1 MKILIVID
9 SLGTGGAEKSMVEYA
24 KFLKLEGHDVM
35 FICQDKRKISY
46 EEEVKKH
53 EIEVKFLEQKFFF
66 KKAKE
71 IASYIKTIEP
81 EIIHSVLVRS
91 NILVRLSRNFIR
103 QGKVVQS
110 LVNTP
115 YSLERKKDSKLP
127 WQKFLLAKQ
136 FDKWTARLF
145 PSFYHP
151 ITNTVLDHY
160 KPIYNIK
167 DNYQIIYRGR
177 NENRNYTQKRS
188 SSNFLLINVGRQEFA
203 KGQIHLLQA
212 LNYLETK
219 YNIKEIH
226 LKILGFEGKSSKD
239 LQQYVKDNNLED
251 RVEIPGFVRNVEDE
265 LSNSSAFVF
274 PSYYEG
280 LGGALIEAFAA
291 GLPCICTDLPVLKEV
306 VGKQDGALFCAPGDY
321 KCLAEQ
327 ILKLYKDEN
336 LRASLSQYSYNR
348 FKTEFQ
354 LDEINNQM
362 LAMYKNVLKG

>member
-9 SLGTGGAEKSMVEYA
+9 SLGTGGAEKSMIDYA
-24 KFLKLEGHDVM
+24 KFLKSKEFEVV

-46 EEEVKKH
+46 EEEVENH
-53 EIEVKFLEQKFFF
+53 GIEVKFLEQKTFFR
-66 KKAKE
+66 KVEE
-71 IASYIKTIEP
+71 IASYIKTIDP
-81 EIIHSVLVRS
+81 DIIHSVLVRS

-145 PSFYHP
+145 PSFYHS

-160 KPIYNIK
+160 KPIYKIK

-177 NENRNYTQKRS
+177 KENRNYSQKKS

-203 KGQIHLLQA
+203 KGQIHILQA
-212 LNYLETK
+212 LNYLETE

-251 RVEIPGFVRNVEDE
+251 RVEILGFVRNVEDE

-291 GLPCICTDLPVLKEV
+291 KLPCICSNLPVLKEV
-306 VGKQDGALFCAPGDY
+306 VGDKAGALFCAPGDY

-327 ILKLYKDEN
+327 ILKLYQDED
-336 LRASLSQYSYNR
+336 LRNSLSEYSYTR
-348 FKTEFQ
+348 FKKQFQ
-354 LDEINNQM
+354 LEAINNQM
-362 LAMYKNVLKG
+362 LDMYKSVLKA